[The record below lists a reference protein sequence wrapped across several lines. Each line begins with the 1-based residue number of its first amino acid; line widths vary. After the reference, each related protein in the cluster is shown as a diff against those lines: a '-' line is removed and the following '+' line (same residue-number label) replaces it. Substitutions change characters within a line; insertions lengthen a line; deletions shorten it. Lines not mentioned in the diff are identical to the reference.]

1 MAGERCGVDQEKF
14 VMDFLRPEV
23 QQEYQTCIN
32 LLIGKIRQFAEQ
44 QQTLLHR
51 EIVSQIVW
59 RLKSEQSILAK
70 LRRKKRERTNA
81 NIYRYINDLAGI
93 RIVCLYLDDIDRV
106 RAFLEMLPDIR
117 ILKVKDF
124 IKKPKNSGY
133 QSLHMQVQFP
143 NERKAEIQ
151 IRTMGMDYWSVM
163 EHELQYKKKSK
174 IGRSLHKELLACAGD
189 MRRMDERMQNMRRLL
204 DKQHRENTE

>member
-51 EIVSQIVW
+51 EIISQIVW

-70 LRRKKRERTNA
+70 LRRKKREKTNA

-117 ILKVKDF
+117 VLKVKDF

-143 NERKAEIQ
+143 NERKVEIQ

-174 IGRSLHKELLACAGD
+174 IGRSLRKELLACAND
-189 MRRMDERMQNMRRLL
+189 MHRMDERMQAMRCLL
-204 DKQHRENTE
+204 DKQNKDTV

>member
-1 MAGERCGVDQEKF
+1 MAGERWSVEQEKF
-14 VMDFLRPEV
+14 VMDFLRQEV
-23 QQEYQTCIN
+23 QQEYQACIN

-70 LRRKKRERTNA
+70 LRRKKREKTNA

-93 RIVCLYLDDIDRV
+93 RIVCLYLDDIDRM
-106 RAFLEMLPDIR
+106 RTFLEMMPDIR
-117 ILKVKDF
+117 ILKIKDF

-143 NERKAEIQ
+143 NERKVEIQ

-174 IGRSLHKELLACAGD
+174 IGRSLRRELLACAND
-189 MRRMDERMQNMRRLL
+189 MHRMDERMQAMRRLL
-204 DKQHRENTE
+204 DKQNKDTV

>member
-1 MAGERCGVDQEKF
+1 MAGERCGVEQEKF

-59 RLKSEQSILAK
+59 RLKSEQSILTK
-70 LRRKKRERTNA
+70 LRRKKREKTNA
-81 NIYRYINDLAGI
+81 NIYRYINDLAGV

-106 RAFLEMLPDIR
+106 RTFLEMMPDIR

-143 NERKAEIQ
+143 NERKVEIQ

-174 IGRSLHKELLACAGD
+174 IGRSLRKELLACAND
-189 MRRMDERMQNMRRLL
+189 MHRMDERMQAMRRLL
-204 DKQHRENTE
+204 DKQNKDTI

>member
-1 MAGERCGVDQEKF
+1 MEQEKF

-81 NIYRYINDLAGI
+81 NIYRDINDLAGI

-133 QSLHMQVQFP
+133 QSLHMQVQFS
-143 NERKAEIQ
+143 NERKVEIQ

-174 IGRSLHKELLACAGD
+174 IGRSLRKELLACAND
-189 MRRMDERMQNMRRLL
+189 MHRMDERMQAMRRLL
-204 DKQHRENTE
+204 DKQNKDTV

>member
-51 EIVSQIVW
+51 EIISQIVW

-70 LRRKKRERTNA
+70 LRRKKREKTNA

-117 ILKVKDF
+117 VLKVKDF

-143 NERKAEIQ
+143 NERKVEIQ

-174 IGRSLHKELLACAGD
+174 IGRSLRRELLACAND
-189 MRRMDERMQNMRRLL
+189 MHRMDERMQAMRRLL
-204 DKQHRENTE
+204 DKQNKDTV

>member
-1 MAGERCGVDQEKF
+1 MAGERCGVEQEKF

-70 LRRKKRERTNA
+70 LRRKKREKTDA

-106 RAFLEMLPDIR
+106 RTFLEMMPDIR
-117 ILKVKDF
+117 ILKIKDF

-143 NERKAEIQ
+143 NERKVEIQ
-151 IRTMGMDYWSVM
+151 IRTMGMDYWSMM

-174 IGRSLHKELLACAGD
+174 IGRSLRRELLACAND
-189 MRRMDERMQNMRRLL
+189 MHRMDERMQAMRRLL
-204 DKQHRENTE
+204 DKQNKDTI

>member
-1 MAGERCGVDQEKF
+1 MAGERCGVEQEKV

-70 LRRKKRERTNA
+70 LRRKKREKTDA

-106 RAFLEMLPDIR
+106 RTFLEMMPDIR

-143 NERKAEIQ
+143 NERKVEIQ

-174 IGRSLHKELLACAGD
+174 IGRSLRRELLACAND
-189 MRRMDERMQNMRRLL
+189 MHRMDERMQAMRRLL
-204 DKQHRENTE
+204 DKQNKDTV

>member
-1 MAGERCGVDQEKF
+1 MEQQTWD
-14 VMDFLRPEV
+14 MDFLRPEV
-23 QQEYQTCIN
+23 QQEYQDCIMV
-32 LLIGKIRQFAEQ
+32 LVEKLRQFAEQ
-44 QQTLLHR
+44 QQAELHR
-51 EIVSQIVW
+51 ELVSQIAW

-70 LRRKKRERTNA
+70 LRRKKREKTND

-93 RIVCLYLDDIDRV
+93 RVVCLYLDDVDRV
-106 RAFLEMLPDIR
+106 RVFLKKLPGIR
-117 ILKVKDF
+117 VLKIKDF

-143 NERKAEIQ
+143 NMRKVEIQ

-174 IGRSLHKELLACAGD
+174 IGRSLHKELLACASD

>member
-51 EIVSQIVW
+51 EIISQIVW

-70 LRRKKRERTNA
+70 LRRKKREKTNA

-117 ILKVKDF
+117 VLKVKDF

-174 IGRSLHKELLACAGD
+174 IGRSLRRELLACAND
-189 MRRMDERMQNMRRLL
+189 MHRMDERMQAMRRLL
-204 DKQHRENTE
+204 DKQNKDTV

>member
-1 MAGERCGVDQEKF
+1 MTGERCGVEQEKF

-23 QQEYQTCIN
+23 QQEYQACFN
-32 LLIGKIRQFAEQ
+32 LLIGKIQQFAKQ

-70 LRRKKRERTNA
+70 LRRKKREKTNA

-106 RAFLEMLPDIR
+106 RTFLEMLPDIR

-143 NERKAEIQ
+143 NERKVEIQ

-174 IGRSLHKELLACAGD
+174 IGRSLRRELLACAND
-189 MRRMDERMQNMRRLL
+189 MHRMDERMQAMRRLL
-204 DKQHRENTE
+204 DKQNKDTV

>member
-1 MAGERCGVDQEKF
+1 MAGERCGVEQEKF

-70 LRRKKRERTNA
+70 LRRKNVKNR
-81 NIYRYINDLAGI
+81 
-93 RIVCLYLDDIDRV
+93 CQYL
-106 RAFLEMLPDIR
+106 
-117 ILKVKDF
+117 
-124 IKKPKNSGY
+124 
-133 QSLHMQVQFP
+133 
-143 NERKAEIQ
+143 
-151 IRTMGMDYWSVM
+151 SV
-163 EHELQYKKKSK
+163 HQ
-174 IGRSLHKELLACAGD
+174 
-189 MRRMDERMQNMRRLL
+189 
-204 DKQHRENTE
+204 

>member
-1 MAGERCGVDQEKF
+1 MAGERCGVEQEKF

-70 LRRKKRERTNA
+70 LRRKKREKTDA

-93 RIVCLYLDDIDRV
+93 RVVCLYLDDIDRV
-106 RAFLEMLPDIR
+106 RTFLEMMPDIR

-143 NERKAEIQ
+143 NERKIEIQ

-174 IGRSLHKELLACAGD
+174 IGRSLRRELLACAND
-189 MRRMDERMQNMRRLL
+189 MHRMDERMQAMRRLL
-204 DKQHRENTE
+204 DKQNKDTV

>member
-174 IGRSLHKELLACAGD
+174 IGRSLRKELLACAND
-189 MRRMDERMQNMRRLL
+189 MHRMDERMQAMRCLL
-204 DKQHRENTE
+204 DKQNKDTV

>member
-1 MAGERCGVDQEKF
+1 MAGERCGVEQEKF
-14 VMDFLRPEV
+14 VMGFLRPEV

-70 LRRKKRERTNA
+70 LRRKKREKTDA

-106 RAFLEMLPDIR
+106 RTFLEMMPDIR
-117 ILKVKDF
+117 ILKIKDF

-143 NERKAEIQ
+143 NERKVEIQ

-174 IGRSLHKELLACAGD
+174 IGRSLRRELLACAND
-189 MRRMDERMQNMRRLL
+189 MHRMDERMQAMRRLL
-204 DKQHRENTE
+204 DKQNKDTI

>member
-1 MAGERCGVDQEKF
+1 MAGERCGVEQEKF

-32 LLIGKIRQFAEQ
+32 LLIGKVRQFAEQ

-70 LRRKKRERTNA
+70 LRRKKREKTNA

-106 RAFLEMLPDIR
+106 RTFLEMMPDIR

-143 NERKAEIQ
+143 NERKVEIQ

-174 IGRSLHKELLACAGD
+174 IGRSLRKELLACAND
-189 MRRMDERMQNMRRLL
+189 MHRMDERMQAMRRLL
-204 DKQHRENTE
+204 DKQNKDTI

>member
-1 MAGERCGVDQEKF
+1 MAGERCGVEQEKF

-106 RAFLEMLPDIR
+106 RTFLEMMPDIR

-143 NERKAEIQ
+143 NERKVEIQ

-174 IGRSLHKELLACAGD
+174 IGRSLRRELLACAND
-189 MRRMDERMQNMRRLL
+189 MHRIDERMQAMRRLL
-204 DKQHRENTE
+204 DKQNKDTV

>member
-70 LRRKKRERTNA
+70 LRRKKREKTNA

-117 ILKVKDF
+117 VLKVKDF

-174 IGRSLHKELLACAGD
+174 IGRSLRRELLACAND
-189 MRRMDERMQNMRRLL
+189 MHRMDERMQAMRRLL
-204 DKQHRENTE
+204 DKQNKDTV

>member
-1 MAGERCGVDQEKF
+1 MAGERCGVEQEKF

-32 LLIGKIRQFAEQ
+32 LLIGKIQQFAEQ

-70 LRRKKRERTNA
+70 LRRKKREKTDA

-106 RAFLEMLPDIR
+106 RTFLEMMPDIR

-143 NERKAEIQ
+143 NERKVEIQ

-174 IGRSLHKELLACAGD
+174 IGRSLRRELLACAND
-189 MRRMDERMQNMRRLL
+189 MHRMDERMQAMRRLL
-204 DKQHRENTE
+204 DKQNKDTV

>member
-1 MAGERCGVDQEKF
+1 MEQEKF

-23 QQEYQTCIN
+23 QREYQACID
-32 LLIGKIRQFAEQ
+32 LLIRKIRQFAEQ
-44 QQTLLHR
+44 QQSQLHR
-51 EIVSQIVW
+51 EMISQIVW

-70 LRRKKRERTNA
+70 LRRKKREKTNA

-106 RAFLEMLPDIR
+106 RTFLEMLPDIR

-143 NERKAEIQ
+143 NERKVEIQ

-174 IGRSLHKELLACAGD
+174 IGRSLRRELLACAND
-189 MRRMDERMQNMRRLL
+189 MHHMDERMQAMRCLL
-204 DKQHRENTE
+204 DKQNKDNI

>member
-1 MAGERCGVDQEKF
+1 MTGERCGVKQEKF
-14 VMDFLRPEV
+14 VMDFLRSEV
-23 QQEYQTCIN
+23 QQEYQACIN
-32 LLIGKIRQFAEQ
+32 LLIGKIQQFAKQ

-70 LRRKKRERTNA
+70 LRRKKREKTNA

-106 RAFLEMLPDIR
+106 RTFLEMLPDIR

-143 NERKAEIQ
+143 NERKVEIQ

-174 IGRSLHKELLACAGD
+174 IGRSLRRELLACAND
-189 MRRMDERMQNMRRLL
+189 MQRMDERMQAMRRLL
-204 DKQHRENTE
+204 DKQNKDTV

>member
-1 MAGERCGVDQEKF
+1 MGYGFFASGGAAGISGLHHGIGRKIAAVCRTTASGAASGACLADCMAAQKRA
-14 VMDFLRPEV
+14 
-23 QQEYQTCIN
+23 EYF
-32 LLIGKIRQFAEQ
+32 G
-44 QQTLLHR
+44 
-51 EIVSQIVW
+51 
-59 RLKSEQSILAK
+59 
-70 LRRKKRERTNA
+70 KKREKTND

-93 RIVCLYLDDIDRV
+93 RVVCLYLDDVDRV
-106 RAFLEMLPDIR
+106 RVFLEKLPGIR
-117 ILKVKDF
+117 VLKIKDF

-143 NERKAEIQ
+143 NMRKVEIQ

-174 IGRSLHKELLACAGD
+174 IGRSLHKELLACASD

>member
-1 MAGERCGVDQEKF
+1 MAGERCGVEQEKF

-70 LRRKKRERTNA
+70 LRRKKREKTDA

-106 RAFLEMLPDIR
+106 RTFLEMMPDIR
-117 ILKVKDF
+117 ILKIKDF

-143 NERKAEIQ
+143 NERKVEIQ

-174 IGRSLHKELLACAGD
+174 IGRSLRRELLACAND
-189 MRRMDERMQNMRRLL
+189 MHRMDERMQAMRRLL
-204 DKQHRENTE
+204 DKQNKDTI

>member
-1 MAGERCGVDQEKF
+1 MAGERCGVEQEKF

-32 LLIGKIRQFAEQ
+32 LLIGKVRQFAEQ

-70 LRRKKRERTNA
+70 LRRKKREKTNA
-81 NIYRYINDLAGI
+81 NIYRYINDLAGV

-106 RAFLEMLPDIR
+106 RTFLEMMPDIR

-143 NERKAEIQ
+143 NERKVEIQ

-174 IGRSLHKELLACAGD
+174 IGRSLRRELLACAND
-189 MRRMDERMQNMRRLL
+189 MYRMDERMQAMRRLL
-204 DKQHRENTE
+204 DKQNKDTI

>member
-1 MAGERCGVDQEKF
+1 MAGERCGVEQEKF

-32 LLIGKIRQFAEQ
+32 LLIGKVRQFAEQ

-70 LRRKKRERTNA
+70 LRRKKREKTNA
-81 NIYRYINDLAGI
+81 NIYRYINDLAGV

-106 RAFLEMLPDIR
+106 RTFLEMMPDIR

-143 NERKAEIQ
+143 NERKVEIQ

-174 IGRSLHKELLACAGD
+174 IGRSLRKELLACAND
-189 MRRMDERMQNMRRLL
+189 MHCMDERMQAMRRLL
-204 DKQHRENTE
+204 DKQNKDTI

>member
-1 MAGERCGVDQEKF
+1 MAGERCGVEQEKF

-106 RAFLEMLPDIR
+106 RTFLEMMPDIR

-143 NERKAEIQ
+143 NERKIEIQ

-174 IGRSLHKELLACAGD
+174 IGRSLRRELLACAND
-189 MRRMDERMQNMRRLL
+189 MHRMDERMQAMRRLL
-204 DKQHRENTE
+204 DKQNKDTV

>member
-1 MAGERCGVDQEKF
+1 M
-14 VMDFLRPEV
+14 
-23 QQEYQTCIN
+23 
-32 LLIGKIRQFAEQ
+32 
-44 QQTLLHR
+44 
-51 EIVSQIVW
+51 
-59 RLKSEQSILAK
+59 AK
-70 LRRKKRERTNA
+70 LRRKKREKTND

-93 RIVCLYLDDIDRV
+93 RVVCLYLDDVDRV
-106 RAFLEMLPDIR
+106 RAFLEKLPDIR
-117 ILKVKDF
+117 VLKIKDF

-143 NERKAEIQ
+143 NMRKVEIQ

-174 IGRSLHKELLACAGD
+174 IGRSLHKELLACASD

>member
-1 MAGERCGVDQEKF
+1 MAGERCGVEQEKF

-70 LRRKKRERTNA
+70 LRRKKREKTDA

-106 RAFLEMLPDIR
+106 RTFLEMMPDIR
-117 ILKVKDF
+117 ILKIKDF

-143 NERKAEIQ
+143 NERKVEIQ

-174 IGRSLHKELLACAGD
+174 IGRSLRRELLACAND
-189 MRRMDERMQNMRRLL
+189 MHRMDERMQAMRRLL
-204 DKQHRENTE
+204 DKQNKDTV

>member
-1 MAGERCGVDQEKF
+1 MVGERCGVDQEKF

-51 EIVSQIVW
+51 EIISQIVW

-70 LRRKKRERTNA
+70 LRRKKREKTNA

-117 ILKVKDF
+117 VLKVKDF

-143 NERKAEIQ
+143 NERKVEIQ

-174 IGRSLHKELLACAGD
+174 IGRSLRKELLACAND
-189 MRRMDERMQNMRRLL
+189 MHRMDERMQAMRCLL
-204 DKQHRENTE
+204 DKQNKDTV